1 MATTRGVVGGV
12 IGVHDATA
20 TNTTAVHLQGGL
32 HILGACAQTIPRES
46 HTMQFIYIQQELGEV
61 KDSIK
66 YQGFCETR
74 VLC

>member
-46 HTMQFIYIQQELGEV
+46 HTI
-61 KDSIK
+61 
-66 YQGFCETR
+66 
-74 VLC
+74 